1 MSDPTDMQF
10 PVVCAYSGSPTNSVF
25 RGENYLEFNMSLN
38 KFLRSFSLLM
48 LVVWLLEGSTEHWVG
63 AGGMVHVHGAKGQQ
77 DPCFHLP
84 PQAKAGCDNHAH
96 RTDKSEGMGAV
107 PSSHS
112 VSVTPGTLKVKTG
125 GPGGNDVQCVKG
137 DRETHKELWEPQSTS
152 AHGRRGSLAEEAASV
167 VQFDRWTV

>member
-1 MSDPTDMQF
+1 MSEPIDMQF
-10 PVVCAYSGSPTNSVF
+10 PVVCAYSGSPSNSVF

-38 KFLRSFSLLM
+38 KFIRSFSVLM
-48 LVVWLLEGSTEHWVG
+48 LVVWLLEGSKEHWVG
-63 AGGMVHVHGAKGQQ
+63 AGGMVHVAKEGQQ
-77 DPCFHLP
+77 DPYFHLP

-112 VSVTPGTLKVKTG
+112 VSVTQGTLKVKTG
-125 GPGGNDVQCVKG
+125 GPGGNYVQCVKG

-152 AHGRRGSLAEEAASV
+152 ARGCRGSLAEEAPSV
-167 VQFDRWTV
+167 LQFDRWTT